1 MPTCRHID
9 AAVRTLLAKRDGTLG
24 TDEGEE
30 TAPALYPTQI
40 PLRQYSSAI
49 DAEADG
55 EGRASKIVV
64 TLSYQQPDDH
74 GAQHGAQHDDDADAN
89 ALDQIQPHT
98 QLQRWLDCPEHGAHR
113 KVWPHIVMNCI
124 IMIIIIML

>member
-1 MPTCRHID
+1 MPTCRHVD

-49 DAEADG
+49 FAEADG

-74 GAQHGAQHDDDADAN
+74 DAQHDAQHDDDADAN

-98 QLQRWLDCPEHGAHR
+98 TSEMARLS
-113 KVWPHIVMNCI
+113 
-124 IMIIIIML
+124 